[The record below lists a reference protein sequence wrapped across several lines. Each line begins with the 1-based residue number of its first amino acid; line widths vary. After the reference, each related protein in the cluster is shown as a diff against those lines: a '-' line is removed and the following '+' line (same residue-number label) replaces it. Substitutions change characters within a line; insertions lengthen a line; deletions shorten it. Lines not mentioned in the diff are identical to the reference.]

1 MASFKATLK
10 IGSTEFDVLKC
21 DYALRREVDTKGNP
35 ATGIFGGTINLSVE
49 STDDTSIIESMV
61 NQHKPIDGTVTF
73 MKGDEDSKMK
83 ELTWE
88 KGYVIQYREGLDITN
103 SHPMGIDFTVSAM
116 KIKVG
121 NAEHENAWP
130 GKK

>member
-10 IGSTEFDVLKC
+10 MGSGEFDVLKC
-21 DYALRREVDTKGNP
+21 DYSLHREVDTKGNP

-61 NQHKPIDGTVTF
+61 NEHKPVDGKITF

-88 KGYVIQYREGLDITN
+88 KGYVIKYHEGLDITN
-103 SHPMGIDFTVSAM
+103 SQPMGIDFTVSAM

-121 NAEHENAWP
+121 NAEHKNSWP
-130 GKK
+130 GAK